1 MKKKFYQKCKET
13 NQPSSWLNRTKK
25 AAQKD
30 KFVTDKI

>member
-1 MKKKFYQKCKET
+1 MKKENYQKFKET
-13 NQPSSWLNRTKK
+13 NLSWLNRTKK